1 MWFNKTSEE
10 AIKELNSNALNGL
23 SSTEAKERLE
33 TNGENKLAGK
43 KKKSIFQLFFVQIN
57 DVMIYI
63 LLVAALI
70 SGIVGEISDAV
81 IILIVILVN
90 ALIGLI
96 QESKA
101 EKALDALKQ
110 LSTPKAL
117 VKRDGE

>member
-10 AIKELNSNALNGL
+10 ALKELNSNALNGL
-23 SSTEAKERLE
+23 SSTDAKERLE

-43 KKKSIFQLFFVQIN
+43 KKKSIAMLFFIQIN

-63 LLVAALI
+63 LLGAALI

-90 ALIGLI
+90 ALIGLV

-101 EKALDALKQ
+101 EKALDALKEIFY
-110 LSTPKAL
+110 SKSSC
-117 VKRDGE
+117 